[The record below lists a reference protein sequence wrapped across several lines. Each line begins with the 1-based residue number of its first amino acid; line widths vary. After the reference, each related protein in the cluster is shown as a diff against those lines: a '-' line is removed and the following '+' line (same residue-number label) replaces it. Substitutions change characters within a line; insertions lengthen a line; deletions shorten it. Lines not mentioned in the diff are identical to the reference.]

1 MNKFPSSKIQ
11 SLLSYDFTFKVDD
24 THEYTIPKGVS
35 SAAAEPKVVYNTNSI
50 GAWKINDDTTD
61 KNYIASFERANR
73 KKTSGL
79 PAMEVAPD
87 DANNPDALPTKLL
100 LVSAEVAAV
109 GRKIEKRKDLV
120 TPADLIR
127 ARYNNNR
134 YIRFLAESAIPTT

>member
-24 THEYTIPKGVS
+24 DHEYTIPKGVN
-35 SAAAEPKVVYNTNSI
+35 SASAEPKVVYNTNSI
-50 GAWKINDDTTD
+50 GAWKINADTTD

-79 PAMEVAPD
+79 PAMEVATE

-134 YIRFLAESAIPTT
+134 YIRFLLESAVPAN

>member
-1 MNKFPSSKIQ
+1 MEKYPFSKIQ

-24 THEYTIPKGVS
+24 THEYTIEHGVNTAS
-35 SAAAEPKVVYNTNSI
+35 AEPKVVYNTNDI
-50 GAWKINDDTTD
+50 GAWKLSANVSDT
-61 KNYIASFERANR
+61 NYVASFERANR
-73 KKTSGL
+73 KSTQGL
-79 PAMEVAPD
+79 PEPELD
-87 DANNPDALPTKLL
+87 QETGLPTKLL

-134 YIRFLAESAIPTT
+134 YIRFLTENQIPASA